1 MLIKEPV
8 MTDSLE
14 ADQSATVVITH
25 HVLDVHHDAY
35 ENWLK
40 EIGSIAKSYPGHLG
54 VMIIR
59 PIPGATSTYTIVI
72 RFDTRDHLLA
82 WMGSADRNRLIE
94 KVQPLLMEDDRYL
107 VQSGL
112 DFWFTPEGIKPKF
125 PKRWKQSVL
134 TWSAIYPL
142 VLSISLLVE
151 FLRRYLGVADH
162 HYLQLL
168 LITGIVVWLMVYV
181 VMPRY
186 TKLVHRWLHT

>member
-1 MLIKEPV
+1 MLCR
-8 MTDSLE
+8 
-14 ADQSATVVITH
+14 DQF
-25 HVLDVHHDAY
+25 DFRQQ
-35 ENWLK
+35 
-40 EIGSIAKSYPGHLG
+40 LG
-54 VMIIR
+54 RILSGLR
-59 PIPGATSTYTIVI
+59 
-72 RFDTRDHLLA
+72 RDRHRKH
-82 WMGSADRNRLIE
+82 ADRNRLIE

-186 TKLVHRWLHT
+186 TKLVHRWLHR

>member
-1 MLIKEPV
+1 
-8 MTDSLE
+8 MTDSPE

-25 HVLDVHHDAY
+25 HVLDAHHDDY
-35 ENWLK
+35 EHWLK

-82 WMGSADRNRLIE
+82 WMESADRNRLIE

-112 DFWFTPEGIKPKF
+112 DFWFTPEGVKPKF

>member
-1 MLIKEPV
+1 

-14 ADQSATVVITH
+14 SDQSATVVITH
-25 HVLDVHHDAY
+25 HVLDIHHDEY

-94 KVQPLLMEDDRYL
+94 KVQSLLMEEDRYL

-142 VLSISLLVE
+142 VLGISLLVE
-151 FLRRYLGVADH
+151 FLRRYLGITDH

-168 LITGIVVWLMVYV
+168 LITGIVVWLMVYI

-186 TKLVHRWLHT
+186 TKLVHRWLHS

>member
-1 MLIKEPV
+1 MTLSMEP
-8 MTDSLE
+8 E
-14 ADQSATVVITH
+14 QNATVVITH
-25 HVLDVHHDAY
+25 RVLEAHQDDY

-40 EIGSIAKSYPGHLG
+40 EIVPVAKSYPGHLG
-54 VMIIR
+54 AMIIR

-82 WMGSADRNRLIE
+82 WMGSSDRTRLID

-112 DFWFTPEGIKPKF
+112 DFWFTPEGIKPKY

-151 FLRRYLGVADH
+151 LLRRYLGVADH

-186 TKLVHRWLHT
+186 TKLVHRWLHS

>member
-1 MLIKEPV
+1 MTLSMEP
-8 MTDSLE
+8 E
-14 ADQSATVVITH
+14 QNATVVITH
-25 HVLDVHHDAY
+25 RVLETHQDDY

-40 EIGSIAKSYPGHLG
+40 EIVPVAKSYPGHLG
-54 VMIIR
+54 AMIIR

-82 WMGSADRNRLIE
+82 WMGSSDRTRLID

-112 DFWFTPEGIKPKF
+112 DFWFTPEGIKPKY

-142 VLSISLLVE
+142 VLSLSLLVE
-151 FLRRYLGVADH
+151 LLRRYLGIADH